1 MNLYWWNEIPNVGDS
16 ASRYLISRLS
26 SDSIVWKMPHFTILG
41 GTKRMIKKLIREKQL
56 DLSIKGYVFPW
67 EKCIFGIGSILDY
80 SNRKTIVWGSGFREE
95 YSKFNGGEILS
106 VRGKLSANKLKRI
119 GYLENIPIGDPALL
133 LPLVYNPCRK
143 KQGGIKLVP
152 HFMEYDEIFKEYG
165 SRYDVIDIRTDD
177 VESFIDQIIDSDYI
191 LSTSLHGIII
201 AHAYGIPALW
211 IKKGYIASSGFKFY
225 DYFSSVGIELYDGYD
240 NIQEI
245 LSSKETVVKLF
256 EENVP
261 KSHINVS
268 LCEIQSELLRVA
280 PFKTDRMVKYV

>member
-1 MNLYWWNEIPNVGDS
+1 MNLYWWKEIPNVGDS

-26 SDSIVWKMPHFTILG
+26 SDLVVWKMPHLTVLG
-41 GTKRMIKKLIREKQL
+41 ETKRMIKGLIRERQL
-56 DLSIKGYVFPW
+56 VLSMKGYVFPW

-80 SNRKTIVWGSGFREE
+80 SNDKTVVWGSGFREE
-95 YSKFNGGEILS
+95 NSEFSGGEILS
-106 VRGKLSANKLKRI
+106 VRGKLSVDKIKRM
-119 GYLENIPIGDPALL
+119 GYSGNIPIGDPALL
-133 LPLVYNPCRK
+133 LPLVYNPTK
-143 KQGGIKLVP
+143 KGKGGIKLVS
-152 HFMEYDEIFKEYG
+152 HFMEYNEISKEYG
-165 SRYDVIDIRTDD
+165 SRYDVIDTRTDD

-191 LSTSLHGIII
+191 LSTSLHGVII

-256 EENVP
+256 EENAP

-268 LCEIQSELLRVA
+268 LYEIQRELLKVA
-280 PFKTDRMVKYV
+280 PFKTTLIVK